1 MSGLTLNLSA
11 ENYTFPVII
20 LRYTTPAD
28 WTETVLADFD
38 HFLLDHAAAEK
49 KAAGMAISMASHYP
63 DKPELVEAMADLAVE
78 EMSHYREVVK
88 LIHTRGGLTAA
99 DERDPYVNQLRK
111 HLRKGSEAYFL
122 DRLLLGGVIEAR
134 GAERFGLIADAASD
148 EPIKRFY
155 TSISRSEE
163 RHRTLFTDLACRYF
177 PDTVVDARLG
187 EWLDIEAEI
196 ASSQPLRAAL
206 H

>member
-1 MSGLTLNLSA
+1 MPSD
-11 ENYTFPVII
+11 I
-20 LRYTTPAD
+20 
-28 WTETVLADFD
+28 
-38 HFLLDHAAAEK
+38 AAVGALGDSVT
-49 KAAGMAISMASHYP
+49 AGFGARASS
-63 DKPELVEAMADLAVE
+63 LIDL
-78 EMSHYREVVK
+78 
-88 LIHTRGGLTAA
+88 
-99 DERDPYVNQLRK
+99 
-111 HLRKGSEAYFL
+111 
-122 DRLLLGGVIEAR
+122 VIEAR

-177 PDTVVDARLG
+177 PGSVVDARLG